1 MKVGAHS
8 GVSRSRVAIGKE
20 VLALKK
26 TVAEQN
32 AQIQKLTTLLN
43 GVAGT
48 KMKADP
54 NIVPQISLQTIGHM
68 KL

>member
-32 AQIQKLTTLLN
+32 AQIQKI
-43 GVAGT
+43 
-48 KMKADP
+48 DC
-54 NIVPQISLQTIGHM
+54 IVERRCWY
-68 KL
+68 